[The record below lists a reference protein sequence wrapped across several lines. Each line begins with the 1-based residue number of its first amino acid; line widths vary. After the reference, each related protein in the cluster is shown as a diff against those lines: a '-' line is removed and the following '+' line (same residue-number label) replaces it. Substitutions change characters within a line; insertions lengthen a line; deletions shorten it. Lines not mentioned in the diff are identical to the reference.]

1 MNYGKEKD
9 DLRFAFGSN
18 GGRAHPRTGLRG
30 FVLKET
36 PYLKFYPD
44 IADDYSIYGYDSA
57 PSDDGLT
64 RIRIPVRLLRL
75 SDPYTLTVVS
85 NDHSY
90 SKTITYSAFDY
101 CGKILE
107 TSSNEDLKDLV
118 KALYFYYEAAIAYND
133 AQ

>member
-1 MNYGKEKD
+1 MKYGKEKD

-18 GGRAHPRTGLRG
+18 GGRAHPRTGRG

-36 PYLKFYPD
+36 PYLKFYLD
-44 IADDYSIYGYDSA
+44 IADGYSIYGYDSA

-75 SDPYTLTVVS
+75 GDPYTLTVVS
-85 NDHSY
+85 DDHSY

-118 KALYFYYEAAIAYND
+118 KALYFYYEAANAYNES
-133 AQ
+133 Q